1 MKEKAF
7 NKLKPMGKA
16 SIFPIALLPLS
27 GIFLGLGTLF
37 TNAINIKVYGLQNIL
52 GKVYFVGNTLTV
64 TKTTVMYEILIIL
77 SKLGNVMISN
87 LPLFFAIGIAFV
99 FSKYEKAI
107 AALMGAVFFLIM
119 HQTINSF
126 LSATIIPGTS
136 IVTNTPDIPYAMSMA
151 GQELILGIQTLQL
164 GIFGGIISGLIASG
178 LHNKYCKIKLHYDFD
193 SFSIAEF
200 FNISKLAVFF
210 VVIYAF
216 FTGIIFYI
224 FWPILQNQIGN
235 LGFII
240 KKSGYIGTF
249 LYGAIERILLP
260 FGLQNSFRMPLMYTK
275 MGGEMVIA
283 GVPVQGFQNIFMTQL
298 TDPAVKR
305 FSVEYMKFMAGKY
318 PFMMFGLPAAAI
330 AMYSTASSNR
340 KSFIRSL
347 LFSAAFTSFLVG
359 FTEPLEFLL
368 LFTAPVLYLL
378 HVVLSGVS
386 FVLMHVMNVSTG
398 ISFSGGFMDYYMF
411 GVLQGQAKTEWSIIL
426 FWGVIYFII
435 YYFLFKLFI
444 IKFNLK
450 TIGREN
456 IEKYEKPRKKKK
468 EKVLNE
474 TNENITESIPES
486 TEDIAESENNEN
498 MTEEKSFEN
507 EEVEEVSPDENLIIE
522 TEKKAE
528 AIVAALG
535 GRENILKIENCSN
548 KLKLEVKN
556 TSIINDAALKVTGA
570 LGVLKKET
578 GVQVIYGSATE
589 IIKEKMEKFINEN

>member
-1 MKEKAF
+1 
-7 NKLKPMGKA
+7 
-16 SIFPIALLPLS
+16 
-27 GIFLGLGTLF
+27 
-37 TNAINIKVYGLQNIL
+37 
-52 GKVYFVGNTLTV
+52 
-64 TKTTVMYEILIIL
+64 
-77 SKLGNVMISN
+77 
-87 LPLFFAIGIAFV
+87 
-99 FSKYEKAI
+99 
-107 AALMGAVFFLIM
+107 
-119 HQTINSF
+119 
-126 LSATIIPGTS
+126 
-136 IVTNTPDIPYAMSMA
+136 
-151 GQELILGIQTLQL
+151 
-164 GIFGGIISGLIASG
+164 
-178 LHNKYCKIKLHYDFD
+178 
-193 SFSIAEF
+193 
-200 FNISKLAVFF
+200 
-210 VVIYAF
+210 
-216 FTGIIFYI
+216 
-224 FWPILQNQIGN
+224 
-235 LGFII
+235 
-240 KKSGYIGTF
+240 
-249 LYGAIERILLP
+249 
-260 FGLQNSFRMPLMYTK
+260 

-386 FVLMHVMNVSTG
+386 FVLMHVLNVSTG

-411 GVLQGQAKTEWSIIL
+411 GILQGQAKTEWSIIL

-468 EKVLNE
+468 EKVLHE
-474 TNENITESIPES
+474 TNENIPESIPES
-486 TEDIAESENNEN
+486 AEDIARSENNEN
-498 MTEEKSFEN
+498 MTEEKSFVN
-507 EEVEEVSPDENLIIE
+507 EEVEEVSPTENFIIE

-548 KLKLEVKN
+548 KLTLEVKN

-589 IIKEKMEKFINEN
+589 ILKEKMEKFINEN